1 MSPAKNINP
10 GHSPAIYPAGFFL
23 VLTLP
28 ITGDAAEAGL
38 MHELGLN
45 EGCRKRWWSSWEVQ
59 KQGLG
64 L

>member
-1 MSPAKNINP
+1 
-10 GHSPAIYPAGFFL
+10 
-23 VLTLP
+23 
-28 ITGDAAEAGL
+28 

-64 L
+64 LRVLLEAWEGIFGGQCGAELLMQEPSGCMLWG